1 MSDKFVA
8 KCNGLAEHRLAQRQM
23 RQAPVSMPL
32 DERPGLMVKHRTFA
46 GGGMSDTWLYDEH
59 PAMFRAHPVL
69 FVLLLISIIGILAIA
84 IWWVLHKGERLA
96 LSDRE
101 VLMEKGLLSKQRT
114 EIALSS
120 IRSVRITQT
129 LGQRIFDVGHVEL
142 FSAGDYAEIAI
153 KNMPNPDRIRAIAAS
168 RNVDLLPQR

>member
-1 MSDKFVA
+1 
-8 KCNGLAEHRLAQRQM
+8 M
-23 RQAPVSMPL
+23 RVPL
-32 DERPGLMVKHRTFA
+32 DERPGPMVKDRTIA

-69 FVLLLISIIGILAIA
+69 FLLLLISVVGMLAIA
-84 IWWVLHKGERLA
+84 IWWVMHKGERLA
-96 LSDRE
+96 LSDRD

-129 LGQRIFDVGHVEL
+129 LGQRIFRVGHVEL